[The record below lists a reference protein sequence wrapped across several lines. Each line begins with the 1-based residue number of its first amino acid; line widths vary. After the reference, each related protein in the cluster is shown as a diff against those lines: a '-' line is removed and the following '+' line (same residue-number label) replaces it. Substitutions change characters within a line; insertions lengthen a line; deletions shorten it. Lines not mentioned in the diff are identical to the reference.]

1 MKANMEEN
9 QNKQINQ
16 NKYICNICNC
26 PDKYFLCSF
35 CFNKYN
41 DNYKHKKKNFEESEK
56 SMAGKIEYLLKCNQ
70 AKSKTLNKK
79 IHLDKYKQILL
90 ERIKQEE
97 DLIKNYEEEFQKY
110 EKLIIEQKD
119 KNNRINHKLEEV
131 NTKESNLFDSAANLG
146 ESDNIINENKNE
158 DIDEIKD
165 EINKI
170 NEKIINY
177 KIKYI
182 YDLFEE
188 SFIKNKTIIKI
199 TDFFNIISE
208 EPENK
213 EENNQNFSVLELQDT
228 LSKEIKIEVFKEN
241 SENSDIYLKRFN
253 SFFVSMVSFL
263 EKAYKR
269 FKLQMPYQINFPKIK
284 NKEVE
289 YKISLKKNELNENNI
304 INNAVDGYHLLNIN
318 YEYLINFIFGDS
330 VRLKYMFDLSFF
342 TKNKNENLGSLK
354 NIEEESKINEKS
366 EDFQGFV
373 VLDF

>member
-56 SMAGKIEYLLKCNQ
+56 SISGKIEYLLKCNQ

-366 EDFQGFV
+366 EEFQGFV

>member
-1 MKANMEEN
+1 MKANLEEN

-41 DNYKHKKKNFEESEK
+41 DNYKQKKKNFEESEK

-366 EDFQGFV
+366 EEFQGFV

>member
-1 MKANMEEN
+1 M
-9 QNKQINQ
+9 I
-16 NKYICNICNC
+16 
-26 PDKYFLCSF
+26 
-35 CFNKYN
+35 
-41 DNYKHKKKNFEESEK
+41 
-56 SMAGKIEYLLKCNQ
+56 
-70 AKSKTLNKK
+70 
-79 IHLDKYKQILL
+79 

-213 EENNQNFSVLELQDT
+213 EENNQNFSVLAIQDT
-228 LSKEIKIEVFKEN
+228 LSKEIKIEVLKED

-253 SFFVSMVSFL
+253 AFFNSMVSFL

-269 FKLQMPYQINFPKIK
+269 FKLQMPYKINYPKIK
-284 NKEVE
+284 YKDFE
-289 YKISLKKNELNENNI
+289 YKIKIEKKELNDNNI
-304 INNAVDGYHLLNIN
+304 VNEAVDGYHLLNIN
-318 YEYLINFIFGDS
+318 YEYLMNYIFGDS
-330 VRLKYMFDLSFF
+330 VKIKYMFDLSSFI
-342 TKNKNENLGSLK
+342 KNKNEDLGSLK
-354 NIEEESKINEKS
+354 NIVEESKINQEPK
-366 EDFQGFV
+366 ECNGFV
-373 VLDF
+373 VVDFP

>member
-366 EDFQGFV
+366 EEFQGFV

>member
-1 MKANMEEN
+1 MVEN
-9 QNKQINQ
+9 ENKQINQ
-16 NKYICNICNC
+16 NKYTCNICNY
-26 PDKYFLCSF
+26 PDKYFLCSS

-41 DNYKHKKKNFEESEK
+41 DNYKNRKKNFEESEK
-56 SMAGKIEYLLKCNQ
+56 SMTGKIEYLLKCNQ

-119 KNNRINHKLEEV
+119 KNNRINHKLEEG

-170 NEKIINY
+170 NEKITNC

-182 YDLFEE
+182 CDLFEE

-213 EENNQNFSVLELQDT
+213 EQNNQNFSVLELQDT

-269 FKLQMPYQINFPKIK
+269 FKLQMPYQLSFPKIK
-284 NKEVE
+284 NKEIE
-289 YKISLKKNELNENNI
+289 YKINLKKNELNENNI
-304 INNAVDGYHLLNIN
+304 VNNAVDGYHLLNIN
-318 YEYLINFIFGDS
+318 YEYLINYIFGDS

-342 TKNKNENLGSLK
+342 TKNKNEDLGSLK
-354 NIEEESKINEKS
+354 NIEEDSKNNEKS
-366 EDFQGFV
+366 EEFQGFV

>member
-1 MKANMEEN
+1 MEEN

-165 EINKI
+165 EINKINKI

-366 EDFQGFV
+366 EEFQGFV

>member
-1 MKANMEEN
+1 MKANLEEN

-241 SENSDIYLKRFN
+241 TENSDIYLKRFN

-366 EDFQGFV
+366 EEFQGFV